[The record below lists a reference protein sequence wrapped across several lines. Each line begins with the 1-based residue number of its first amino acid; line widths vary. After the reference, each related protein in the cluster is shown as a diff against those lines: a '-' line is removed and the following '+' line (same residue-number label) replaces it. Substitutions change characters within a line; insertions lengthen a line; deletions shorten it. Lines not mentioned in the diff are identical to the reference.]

1 MLQTNRRRL
10 SVDVHLV
17 FQVTPVDGTDE
28 ALVLIKAIPY
38 NPVVLSSGYTILD
51 QIVPVNKPGT
61 FKSVQQYV
69 LDTIAKIAHEI
80 ANDMEE
86 AGYTSIEDLML
97 KLSEHK

>member
-1 MLQTNRRRL
+1 M
-10 SVDVHLV
+10 DVHLV

-38 NPVVLSSGYTILD
+38 SPVMLSNGYTILD
-51 QIVPVNKPGT
+51 QTIPANTPDT
-61 FKSVQQYV
+61 FRSAQHYV
-69 LDTIAKIAHEI
+69 LDIIFKIAREV